1 MPRFQA
7 LKIRMGSRF
16 RLVCWSDCGGLG
28 VELIAIKLLAARL
41 EELLQMSMEIRPY
54 AFCDSSAPAQ
64 KFATLNHKPRHI
76 INDMM
81 QRDFEAGT
89 FRCQSCGVNHDL
101 PSSGVDLYVCGFPC
115 GPWSAR
121 GKQLRFGDHDGDLCW
136 QALRSIKY
144 MKPCLFALENVMR
157 LDSKAEGNTETD
169 LDKIVR
175 AMKDELA
182 DAYTIV
188 ITSGLEPCKAGY
200 PVRRKRVLMMGARAD
215 QVIESS
221 LRDCTQTLMNNS
233 MHVSMHVYNNYRQLL
248 GLAHTDHTIPWTHM
262 WRLPSADDTRSL
274 MASRCTCT
282 IDPYAT
288 CEVHPCKC
296 GNCRVDDKACK
307 WRVLHKDFIS
317 FKLCKE
323 FTEAAE
329 LTYDGLIAEY
339 SAKLSYVAMIELSG
353 KRGPTSPRERNLLN
367 ILSLMPKMFPMALTP
382 NLVDKSQGI
391 FRGGLRHDG
400 AMGTL
405 ASTSEMWSFPDGRLL
420 STSEVATLMGHDTSS
435 MHVDGISDR
444 QFRQLLGLSIHVGT
458 AGMMAAVLL
467 ASLGCNG
474 L

>member
-1 MPRFQA
+1 MPSFEA
-7 LKIRMGSRF
+7 LKTRMGSHIR
-16 RLVCWSDCGGLG
+16 VMCWSDCGGLG
-28 VELIAIKLLAARL
+28 VELVAFKLLAARL
-41 EELLQMSMEIRPY
+41 EELLHMSIEIVPY

-76 INDMM
+76 INDIM

-89 FRCQSCGVNHDL
+89 FRCQSCGVNHEL
-101 PSSGVDLYVCGFPC
+101 PSSGVDLYVCGSPC

-121 GKQLRFGDHDGDLCW
+121 GKQLRFGDADGDKCW
-136 QALRSIKY
+136 QALKSIKY
-144 MKPCLFALENVMR
+144 MKPCLFALENVIR
-157 LDSKAEGNTETD
+157 IDSKAEGNTETD

-182 DAYTIV
+182 DVCTIV
-188 ITSGLEPCKAGY
+188 ITSGLDPSRAGY
-200 PVRRKRVLMMGARAD
+200 PVHRKRVLMMGVRAD
-215 QVIESS
+215 QVIDNGMESG
-221 LRDCTQTLMNNS
+221 LRRCTDALIKNS
-233 MHVSMHVYNNYRQLL
+233 MYVRVNYRQLL
-248 GLAHTDHTIPWTHM
+248 GLIYTDHTIPWTHL
-262 WRLPSADDTRSL
+262 WKLPSADDTRAL
-274 MASRCTCT
+274 IESRCTCS

-296 GNCRVDDKACK
+296 VNCQIVDKSCK

-317 FKLCKE
+317 SKLCNESTGK
-323 FTEAAE
+323 
-329 LTYDGLIAEY
+329 TYDQFITEY
-339 SAKLSYVAMIELSG
+339 STKLSYVAVIELSG

-405 ASTSEMWSFPDGRLL
+405 ASTSEMWSFPDARLL

-435 MHVDGISDR
+435 MRVDGISDR

-467 ASLGCNG
+467 ASLGG
-474 L
+474 GVP